1 MLPSSRDNLCHHNNP
16 LIFETIRSC
25 ICCRL
30 AMLMHNTEP
39 RTNTADFSQ
48 AWLNIT
54 NSYLGIIATLPV
66 FPQPSPCLSTPLSPL
81 SSALVSRPK
90 QGSKNSG
97 ELNSHNNMRLSGDQG
112 SNVCAG
118 QHEGSDWQLQKGT
131 AMRMTVGICSC
142 VRSLFLHYSTFVDAE
157 FYILLWQR
165 SPWKK
170 KVSKKPSIFV
180 ENKSKVE
187 FLKIIISDN

>member
-1 MLPSSRDNLCHHNNP
+1 
-16 LIFETIRSC
+16 
-25 ICCRL
+25 
-30 AMLMHNTEP
+30 MLMPNTEFQ
-39 RTNTADFSQ
+39 TNAEDFSQ

-66 FPQPSPCLSTPLSPL
+66 FPQPSPCLSTLLSPL
-81 SSALVSRPK
+81 SSALVSQPK

-97 ELNSHNNMRLSGDQG
+97 ELNSHNNMRLSGDRG

-118 QHEGSDWQLQKGT
+118 QHEGSGWRLLKGT

-142 VRSLFLHYSTFVDAE
+142 VRSLFLQYS
-157 FYILLWQR
+157 LLWMQDFTFYVH
-165 SPWKK
+165 KN
-170 KVSKKPSIFV
+170 SIFV

-187 FLKIIISDN
+187 FLKIIISDTKIKT